1 MELHSVIA
9 NDSVFSNR
17 LFLSNGMYQM
27 LLLFFT
33 HDQLRVEI

>member
-9 NDSVFSNR
+9 NDSNR